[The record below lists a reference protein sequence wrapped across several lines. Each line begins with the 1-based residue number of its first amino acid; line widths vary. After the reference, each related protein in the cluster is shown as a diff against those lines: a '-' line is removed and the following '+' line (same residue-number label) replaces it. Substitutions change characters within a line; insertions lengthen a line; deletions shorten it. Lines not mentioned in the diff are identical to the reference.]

1 MQKAHIILRYEGK
14 DYSVKEEYDD
24 DVDVEFLWLDGNWD
38 CDCNRSLSII
48 RCCNPNFT
56 EMDCGDEIEL
66 VSLFIG
72 E

>member
-24 DVDVEFLWLDGNWD
+24 DAPVEFMWTEGNYC
-38 CDCNRSLSII
+38 CDCNRSIFMGI
-48 RCCNPNFT
+48 K

-66 VSLFIG
+66 VSLIIG